1 MKVTKTNEEMVL
13 EARLKRLSK
22 PKEVLA
28 KQPRMMGQFVEIY
41 AKQREAKG

>member
-1 MKVTKTNEEMVL
+1 MKMIKTNEELVL
-13 EARLKRLSK
+13 EARIKRLSK

-41 AKQREAKG
+41 CKQREAKG